1 MSKVTIYQCSTAT
14 MGLHH
19 LDPVLIALIA
29 VSVSSAILLIVG
41 HNNFQRI
48 RHLSI
53 IDKRF
58 PSLVQARVRIAIVVL
73 LILLPAHYTN
83 TMWTNTHH
91 DTAVAARLHLVRLM
105 FSRAVLPAL
114 SYALNLIECIRL
126 WVIYYEL
133 RLLVSLQN
141 EEWGTK
147 ITSTFHLKDYFL
159 KNRKTM
165 GSVRWISKRVF
176 WLWLSMSALSG
187 TLLFYAVDS
196 EVSPY
201 WMTSLRMM
209 QTVMLLGPLVFVAF
223 IWRKAPRKPRDHM
236 MLDKE
241 FRMLCGLLLVAVF
254 GWLCTAASTALESEA
269 VTLSLVGLS
278 FIFSVSAPSILSTG
292 WIPYLV
298 EKNPRSKVLG
308 RSRSLI
314 LKEGLFKARQMTADG
329 KRMVSM
335 EQELNALYQDEEK
348 MKALMGNMVRDFTME
363 SFLCFVE
370 SAQFR
375 NYVIDVI
382 HDQNADFDDE
392 DVVKRRI
399 KFYAH
404 CPQSSI
410 VFNHQ
415 LPMGQGDLAML
426 QREIMLAIQE
436 EEEEEEQAVEEQ
448 GDQAA
453 EEQQNDEMET
463 PVPMEKNENVED
475 AAGDRS
481 AINDEN
487 DLTLSEADRRH
498 FKQSAHLLFQK
509 YIAVKS
515 ALEINIS
522 YEMRQYFTALDAMDY
537 DMLSPTQWVKL
548 YDGILKSTEVYILQS
563 YDRMIERL
571 HRAEQLKQKRRGK

>member
-1 MSKVTIYQCSTAT
+1 

-73 LILLPAHYTN
+73 LILAPAHYAN
-83 TMWTNTHH
+83 SMWTNTHH
-91 DTAVAARLHLVRLM
+91 DTAVAVQLHLVRHM
-105 FSRAVLPAL
+105 FTRVVLPAF
-114 SYALNLIECIRL
+114 SYGLNLIECIRL

-141 EEWGTK
+141 EEWGSK
-147 ITSTFHLKDYFL
+147 ITSTFHLKDYYL
-159 KNRKTM
+159 KNRKKL

-176 WLWLSMSALSG
+176 ILWLSMSTLSG
-187 TLLFYAVDS
+187 TMLFYAEDS
-196 EVSPY
+196 NVSPY
-201 WMTSLRMM
+201 LTLSIHLM
-209 QTVMLLGPLVFVAF
+209 QTAMLLGPLVFVAC
-223 IWRKAPRKPRDHM
+223 IWRKAPKKPQDNM

-241 FRMLCGLLLVAVF
+241 FRMLCVLLFVAAF

-269 VTLSLVGLS
+269 VTLSLVGLA

-292 WIPYLV
+292 WMPYLV
-298 EKNPRSKVLG
+298 EKNPQSKVLG

-314 LKEGLFKARQMTADG
+314 LKEGLFKARQLTADG
-329 KRMVSM
+329 QRMVSM

-370 SAQFR
+370 SAQFK
-375 NYVIDVI
+375 NYAIDVI
-382 HDQNADFDDE
+382 HDQNADFDEE

-404 CPQSSI
+404 CPQSSL

-415 LPMGQGDLAML
+415 LLTGQGDLAML
-426 QREIMLAIQE
+426 QREIMLAIE
-436 EEEEEEQAVEEQ
+436 EEAMEEQE
-448 GDQAA
+448 DQAV

-463 PVPMEKNENVED
+463 PIPMEKNENVED

-481 AINDEN
+481 AINARFNDEN

-509 YIAVKS
+509 YIAEKS
-515 ALEINIS
+515 VLEINIS
-522 YEMRQYFTALDAMDY
+522 YEMRQYFKAMDAMDY
-537 DMLSPTQWVKL
+537 DMLSPTQWIKL
-548 YDGILKSTEVYILQS
+548 YDCILKSTEVYILQS
-563 YDRMIERL
+563 YDRMIQRL
-571 HRAEQLKQKRRGK
+571 HRAEQLKQKRMRG